1 MCAVAKC
8 TGEHK
13 KVGVGA
19 AWWRTVRLG
28 GIGVQGDPSL
38 AARRFVGEAE
48 FTLCIGEETSRAPM
62 PAPSQS
68 CLHLDDGFVV
78 KHEST

>member
-1 MCAVAKC
+1 MDIFILFSLFLRISN
-8 TGEHK
+8 GNK

-38 AARRFVGEAE
+38 AAGRFVDEAE
-48 FTLCIGEETSRAPM
+48 FTLCVGEVSGRAPM
-62 PAPSQS
+62 PAPSRS
-68 CLHLDDGFVV
+68 PP
-78 KHEST
+78 S